1 MYLSS
6 TKKHK
11 MKKKKLH
18 FHNSTNISEQLWTNK
33 YESQFHQKKKE
44 KKKNEEGMNHNH
56 PNLAYKNQQLYN
68 KKM

>member
-11 MKKKKLH
+11 MKKKNCIFIILQI
-18 FHNSTNISEQLWTNK
+18 FPSNCEQISMNHNFIK
-33 YESQFHQKKKE
+33 KKKE

-56 PNLAYKNQQLYN
+56 PNLACKNQQLYN
-68 KKM
+68 KNM